1 MKTEYIE
8 IPQDNWGIVIIYD
21 YDHMDWYDLAAV
33 MESFKLPIHK
43 IEEALDVLSEPNTG
57 MTISRFDIR
66 MSAMFISNATSEKEW
81 YNTAFHEC
89 KHVADAILDYYG
101 VRYDSEEAAY
111 LTGFMAEQIID
122 LFGEPCN

>member
-21 YDHMDWYDLAAV
+21 YDDTDWYDLAAV
-33 MESFKLPIHK
+33 MESFKLQPHK
-43 IEEALDVLSEPNTG
+43 IEEALDVLSKPNTG

-66 MSAMFISNATSEKEW
+66 MSVMFISNATSEKEW

>member
-21 YDHMDWYDLAAV
+21 YDNMDWYDLAAV

-43 IEEALDVLSEPNTG
+43 IKEALDVLSEPNTG

-66 MSAMFISNATSEKEW
+66 MSAMFISNATSEK
-81 YNTAFHEC
+81 
-89 KHVADAILDYYG
+89 
-101 VRYDSEEAAY
+101 
-111 LTGFMAEQIID
+111 
-122 LFGEPCN
+122 